1 MEVLSV
7 DDGRE
12 YLVSLPSG
20 EMVSASAMLSRV
32 KVEAPPSTA
41 AASAAA
47 SAASTD
53 GLCSSGEEAGR
64 CRGNGDRSE
73 ECGRWVR

>member
-20 EMVSASAMLSRV
+20 ELVSASAMLSRV
-32 KVEAPPSTA
+32 KVEAPPST
-41 AASAAA
+41 AA

>member
-20 EMVSASAMLSRV
+20 ELVSASAMLSRV

-41 AASAAA
+41 ASAA